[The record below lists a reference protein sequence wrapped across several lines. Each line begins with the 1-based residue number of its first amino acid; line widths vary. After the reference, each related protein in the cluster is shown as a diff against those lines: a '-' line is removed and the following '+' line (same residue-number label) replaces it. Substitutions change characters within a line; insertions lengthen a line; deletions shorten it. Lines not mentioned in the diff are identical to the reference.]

1 MGGFEWLALAMFG
14 GFMILL
20 LLGYPVAFSFA
31 GAAIVFGLIGYS
43 LDLVNP
49 NRLWLLSNL
58 WFGTMSNFTLLAV
71 PYFVFLGAVF
81 EKTGMAEELLSTVGV
96 ALGPLRGGMALAVIL
111 VGTLLAATTGVV
123 AATVIVMGM
132 LTMPIMLRY
141 GYDKRLASG
150 VIIATG
156 TLAQVI
162 PPSIVLVVL
171 ADQLGVSVGD
181 LFIGSVIP
189 GLMLSGSF
197 ALYVIVLAFFRP
209 HMAPALPREIR
220 EAEGKGLGK
229 RIIKAVVPPVFL
241 IFAVLGSIFFGVA
254 TPTEAGAVGALGAT
268 VLAAIYG
275 KLNWKLLKDA
285 AHSTVNITALVIMIL
300 IAASLFTIV
309 FDALGGK
316 RIINEFLI
324 NLPGGVVTFLIV
336 SNIAIFFLGMFLE
349 FIEIA
354 FLIIPLFVPAAI
366 ALGVDMVWFGV
377 ILGLNL
383 QIAFIS
389 PPVGFSLF
397 YLQSVAPKEVSTGQ
411 IHRSAFPFMALQALV
426 LILVALFPQT
436 VTWLIEIS
444 FG

>member
-336 SNIAIFFLGMFLE
+336 SNIAIFFLGRGNRQEPGEKTPSQSATALSRPE
-349 FIEIA
+349 ELA
-354 FLIIPLFVPAAI
+354 DDSRGAHRKETWSPYWSWQGQAGALAPAA
-366 ALGVDMVWFGV
+366 
-377 ILGLNL
+377 
-383 QIAFIS
+383 
-389 PPVGFSLF
+389 
-397 YLQSVAPKEVSTGQ
+397 
-411 IHRSAFPFMALQALV
+411 
-426 LILVALFPQT
+426 
-436 VTWLIEIS
+436 
-444 FG
+444 